1 MKRFALLFALSAAA
15 CSSSSSDAPPADT
28 GGEDSGTDTDI
39 VSETGRPMG
48 TVVTTDKGPVVGLEA
63 KGVIAFYDIPYAAP
77 PTGDLRWKPPQ
88 PRAPWTEVRDA
99 TKRGVA
105 CPQGKD
111 PIVMTTP
118 TIAEDCLALN
128 VWTPAVTGKRPVMV
142 FVHGG
147 SFTNGSGNYA
157 LYDGTNLAQND
168 VVTITINYRL
178 GALGFLAHPLLTAE
192 SDKHSSGNYGFLDQ
206 QAALAWVKANAAKFG
221 GDPDDVTLF
230 GESAGAISTCVHVV
244 SPLAKG
250 LFHRAI
256 SESGTCTL
264 VNVPLKDPGTAAE
277 DSMEERGARFAKDLG
292 CTDLACLRAKPIDA
306 LLAATTGGGIGT
318 TELGIGPTIDG
329 YVVPSDPRTLLKT
342 GPAND
347 VPYIIGTNGNEGSI
361 FTQSLVIST
370 EAQYEALVKAG
381 NPLIGD
387 QLLTIWKAAD
397 YPTPKDAYT
406 ALVSEGLFVCPARNA
421 VRSVSKRTNAWLYH
435 FEHVPPVGKT
445 LGIGSFHSSELFF
458 VFGNFEQY
466 YTSPTDDELAL
477 SKTMSGYWT
486 RFAKAADPN
495 GGTAL
500 PWPKYD
506 ATSDS
511 HLVLETTQSIGS
523 HLAQAHCDA
532 LDAIVP

>member
-1 MKRFALLFALSAAA
+1 VKRSVLLFALLAG
-15 CSSSSSDAPPADT
+15 CSSSSSEAPASDT
-28 GGEDSGTDTDI
+28 GGEDSAVDTE
-39 VSETGRPMG
+39 VPSETGRPMG
-48 TVVTTDKGPVVGLEA
+48 TVVATDKGPVVGLEA
-63 KGVIAFYDIPYAAP
+63 NGVIAFYDIPYAAP

-88 PRAPWTEVRDA
+88 PRAAWTDVRDA
-99 TKRGVA
+99 TKPGVA

-111 PIVMTTP
+111 PILMSTP
-118 TIAEDCLALN
+118 ITAEDCLALN
-128 VWTPAVTGKRPVMV
+128 VWTPSVTGKRPVMV

-157 LYDGTNLAQND
+157 LYEGTNLAKND

-221 GDPDDVTLF
+221 GDPENVTLF

-264 VNVPLKDPGTAAE
+264 VSVPLKDPGTAAE
-277 DSMEERGARFAKDLG
+277 DSMEERGTRFAKDLG
-292 CTDLACLRAKPIDA
+292 CTDLACMRSKPIDA
-306 LLAATTGGGIGT
+306 LLNATTGGAIGG
-318 TELGIGPTIDG
+318 TELGIGPNIDG
-329 YVVPSDPRTLLKT
+329 WVVPSNPRKLLET

-347 VPYIIGTNGNEGSI
+347 VPYILGTNGNEGSL
-361 FTQSLVIST
+361 FTQTLVISN
-370 EAQYEALVKAG
+370 EAQYEAIVKAG

-387 QLLTIWKAAD
+387 QLLSIWKASD

-406 ALVSEGLFVCPARNA
+406 ALVGEGLFVCPARHA
-421 VRSVSKRTNAWLYH
+421 VRAVSKRTSAWLYH
-435 FEHVPPVGKT
+435 FEHVPPIGKT
-445 LGIGSFHSSELFF
+445 LGLGSFHSSELFF
-458 VFGNFEQY
+458 VFGNFDQY
-466 YTSPTDDELAL
+466 YATPSEEELAL
-477 SKTMSGYWT
+477 SKTMEGYWT

-500 PWPKYD
+500 AWPKYD
-506 ATSDS
+506 ATADS
-511 HLVLETTQSIGS
+511 HMVFETTQSIGTN
-523 HLAQAHCDA
+523 LVKAHCDA
-532 LDAIVP
+532 LDALIP